1 MTVFAAMYILLIE
14 ACAEILRLGSILRHE
29 LKNQTG
35 MIMLLVLRHHT
46 TQGFGCQ
53 RLQARG
59 VKEDH
64 VYYHYL

>member
-1 MTVFAAMYILLIE
+1 MAVFAAIYILLIE
-14 ACAEILRLGSILRHE
+14 ACAEMLRLSLILRHE
-29 LKNQTG
+29 LKNQTV
-35 MIMLLVLRHHT
+35 MIILLVLRHHT

-53 RLQARG
+53 RLQTRG